1 MIQERQ
7 VGDKGWVTRDK
18 PSLVMSDTPLS
29 DMSLRSLKQVETW
42 VQTRSWVERVSRAGA
57 LLVLEWLSDLYTAV
71 YESDCASASL

>member
-1 MIQERQ
+1 VIKERQ
-7 VGDKGWVTRDK
+7 VDDKGWVTQGK

-42 VQTRSWVERVSRAGA
+42 VQTRSWAGRVSRAEV
-57 LLVLEWLSDLYTAV
+57 LLVLEWLSDLYTAG